1 MELEHTFKLNRQG
14 LCSARS
20 VKPGGMVYRQV
31 KPKGSLHPGLAAF
44 EPEHLLEQRSS
55 NVVQADSPQN
65 F

>member
-14 LCSARS
+14 LCSAGD
-20 VKPGGMVYRQV
+20 GGMVYRQV